1 MNHTQRLD
9 VLMAGQRVG
18 QLARGNTPGIL
29 FQYDESW
36 LRSGFDI
43 APSDIRFTS
52 EVQLCRNI
60 PLFKGLHGV
69 FADSLPDGWG
79 LLLMD
84 RALQQRAGWQSQEI
98 GALDRL
104 AYIGARGMGALEYR
118 PAIQEKELPV
128 DWAELQRMGME
139 AQLVLSG
146 QAGDVLTALWLHGGS
161 PGGARP
167 KVVVAL
173 NPELRECHSSLEALQ
188 PGFSHWLVKF
198 RSLHDPLDT
207 GATEYAYSCMARAAG
222 LIVPRTT
229 LLDVVLDTPERIFAV
244 ERFDRA
250 GNYKIHILSLA
261 GYAYANFRE
270 PSLDYDQLLGATMM
284 ITRDHQE
291 VLKAFRLMVFNVL
304 THNQDDHAKNF
315 SFMYRDDRWF
325 LSPAYDL
332 TYSTSGYQGQHST
345 SVNGSGLPNRSDML
359 RLAKR
364 HGIARSET
372 IIDEV
377 RSAVADW
384 ATHGFSAGLT
394 RARIHEFARIFAQ
407 IDARL

>member
-52 EVQLCRNI
+52 EVQACRNI

-84 RALQQRAGWQSQEI
+84 RALRQRTDWQTHEI

-118 PAIQEKELPV
+118 PAIQEEASPV

-146 QAGDVLTALWLHGGS
+146 QAGDVLTALWVHGGS

-167 KVVVAL
+167 KVVIAL
-173 NPELRECHSSLEALQ
+173 NPDLRECHSSLEALQ

-198 RSLHDPLDT
+198 RGQHDPLDM
-207 GATEYAYSCMARAAG
+207 GATEYAYSRMASAAG

-229 LLDVVLDTPERIFAV
+229 LLDVALDQPERIFAV
-244 ERFDRA
+244 ERFDRV
-250 GNYKIHILSLA
+250 GNNKIHVLSLA

-270 PSLDYDQLLGATMM
+270 PSLDYDQVLGATMM

-291 VLKAFRLMVFNVL
+291 MLKAFRLMVFNVL
-304 THNQDDHAKNF
+304 THNRDDHAKNF
-315 SFMYRDDRWF
+315 SFMFRDGRWF

-332 TYSTSGYQGQHST
+332 TYSTTGYQAQHST
-345 SVNGSGLPNRSDML
+345 SVNGSGLPKRSDML
-359 RLAKR
+359 KVAKR
-364 HGIARSET
+364 HGIARPEI

-384 ATHGFSAGLT
+384 PTHGLAAGLT
-394 RARIHEFARIFAQ
+394 QSRIAEFAQVFAQ
-407 IDARL
+407 IDARP